1 MLELGVANESVRT
14 AHWSLDL
21 LNHLDWNR
29 LQELI
34 ALLLHRA
41 GYLPEVA
48 WIRPDGAVALTLIQ
62 PARPGQ
68 LEAIVQCAP
77 WLNRDI
83 DVGPLQALHQVVV
96 DEGAAR
102 GIFITPGD
110 FHETARAYVHLKPLE
125 LVDGS
130 DLLRTLLRMPEEERA
145 YFLKLST
152 IGNYMFPTCPSCART
167 MELIDDSAA
176 AQGRQGRDAVYKDRH
191 FESEEIDCKTLTL
204 KKSAEV
210 VFMKSVTARA
220 MSVAG
225 KATGNFVINGR
236 LHIAAGGCVS
246 GLVSARAI
254 QLDPGGTMEADARIL
269 NEAELAHI
277 RPMPVMQIWRCPAW
291 PKCRATLP
299 VR

>member
-1 MLELGVANESVRT
+1 MFNLVVANESVRT

-21 LNHLDWNR
+21 LSHLDWNR
-29 LQELI
+29 FQELT
-34 ALLLHRA
+34 ARLLHRA

-48 WIRPDGAVALTLIQ
+48 WIRPDGAVALTLVH
-62 PARPGQ
+62 PHRPGQ

-77 WLNRDI
+77 WHQRDI
-83 DVGPLQALHQVVV
+83 DAGPLQDLHQVVV
-96 DEGAAR
+96 DEGAQR
-102 GIFITPGD
+102 GIFVTSGI
-110 FHETARAYVHLKPLE
+110 FHETARAYAHLKPLE

-130 DLLRTLLRMPEEERA
+130 DLLRSLQRMTDEERA
-145 YFLKLST
+145 YFLRLT
-152 IGNYMFPTCPSCART
+152 TMGTYMFPTCPSCAQT

-176 AQGRQGRDAVYKDRH
+176 AQGRQGRDVVYKDRH
-191 FESEEIDCKTLTL
+191 FEGEEIDCKTLTL

-210 VFMKSVTARA
+210 VFLKSVTARA

-254 QLDPGGTMEADARIL
+254 QLDPGGTLEADARIL